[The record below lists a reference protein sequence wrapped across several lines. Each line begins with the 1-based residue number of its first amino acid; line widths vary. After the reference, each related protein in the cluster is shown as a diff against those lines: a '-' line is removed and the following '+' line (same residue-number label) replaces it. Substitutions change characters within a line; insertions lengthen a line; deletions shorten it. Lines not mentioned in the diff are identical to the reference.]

1 MDQFLQ
7 IVCCLVSINLNY
19 DHLKIELLANYL
31 FDFITVLP
39 KSEIL
44 ILNDMLSLY
53 KVKSN
58 EIWEFHCI

>member
-1 MDQFLQ
+1 MLPGIYQSQLWPFENWTFGKLF
-7 IVCCLVSINLNY
+7 
-19 DHLKIELLANYL
+19 L